1 MLSKTGH
8 RSEDWPFDCAKAS
21 RLAARLPR
29 PGDAGSRA
37 LCCGM
42 FRRSA
47 AAIASLAF
55 MACSAGCGGSGEET
69 PAADASGSV
78 SCSADPRLDAYSGEL
93 DKAGELGVLSFRFFD
108 LDPAPPAKGLNTFH
122 VEVTGAGADVTPG
135 QLRVDLRMPDHG
147 HGTSVEPIVGAD
159 AAPGTYTVRQLFLFM
174 PGVWRLEFEALAT
187 PDAGA
192 AMLDSVA
199 LHFCVEG

>member
-1 MLSKTGH
+1 M
-8 RSEDWPFDCAKAS
+8 F
-21 RLAARLPR
+21 RLP
-29 PGDAGSRA
+29 S
-37 LCCGM
+37 
-42 FRRSA
+42 

-55 MACSAGCGGSGEET
+55 MACSAGCGGSDEEA
-69 PAADASGSV
+69 PGAGASGSV
-78 SCSADPRLDAYSGEL
+78 SCSADPRLDVYSGEL

-122 VEVTGAGADVTPG
+122 VEVTGAGDDTMPV
-135 QLRVDLRMPDHG
+135 QLRVGSSMPDHG
-147 HGTSVEPIVGAD
+147 HGTSVEPIIGAD

-174 PGVWRLEFEALAT
+174 PGVWRIEFEAL
-187 PDAGA
+187 DAPGQDA

>member
-1 MLSKTGH
+1 M
-8 RSEDWPFDCAKAS
+8 F
-21 RLAARLPR
+21 RLP
-29 PGDAGSRA
+29 S
-37 LCCGM
+37 
-42 FRRSA
+42 

-55 MACSAGCGGSGEET
+55 MACSAGCGGSEEEA
-69 PAADASGSV
+69 PGADASGSV

-122 VEVTGAGADVTPG
+122 VEVTGAGDDIMPG
-135 QLRVDLRMPDHG
+135 QLRVGSTMPDHG
-147 HGTSVEPIVGAD
+147 HGTSVEPIIGAD
-159 AAPGTYTVRQLFLFM
+159 AAPGTYTVRQVFLFM
-174 PGVWRLEFEALAT
+174 PGVWRLEFEAL
-187 PDAGA
+187 DAPGEDA